1 MFQAELP
8 QIKGINL
15 RKMRDFVVT
24 PDHGENQRLDLFLS
38 EKLDG
43 WSRAQ
48 VQRLIS
54 EGRALV
60 DGVRRRSS
68 YKLKANDRIE
78 VDDTLPTAGVLV
90 PESIP
95 LSVIHEDEYMIA
107 VDKFSGMV
115 VHPGAGR
122 QTSTLANA
130 LLFHYPEIEGL
141 GPKEKPG
148 IVHRLDKETSGVI
161 LVARTKMAYQELQR
175 QFKAREVEKVYIGL
189 VWGKMP
195 QEEGKITWA
204 IGRHTRHGER
214 MSVKTNKPRIAETRY
229 TVTKPLGKFTLL
241 EIRPITGRTHQIR
254 VHLAASGHPIVG
266 DSRYG
271 RKKGTSG
278 CPRLFLH
285 AHHLT
290 VTHPFSGERVSFHS
304 PLPSDLTKFLE
315 KISTH
320 AL

>member
-1 MFQAELP
+1 MSQAE
-8 QIKGINL
+8 IATNKGIGW
-15 RKMRDFVVT
+15 RIMREFVVT
-24 PDHGENQRLDLFLS
+24 PESGENQRFDLFLS
-38 EKLDG
+38 KKLDG

-48 VQRLIS
+48 VQRLIG

-60 DGVRRRSS
+60 DATQKRPSD
-68 YKLKANDRIE
+68 KLKVNEKIE
-78 VDDTLPTAGVLV
+78 VDDSLPKADFLT

-95 LSVIHEDEYMIA
+95 LAIIHEDEHLVVI
-107 VDKFSGMV
+107 DKSSGMV

-122 QTSTLANA
+122 QTNTLANA
-130 LLFHYPEIEGL
+130 LLFRFPEIEGI
-141 GPKEKPG
+141 GPEEKPG
-148 IVHRLDKETSGVI
+148 IIHRLDKETSGVI

-175 QFKAREVEKVYIGL
+175 QFKAREVEKLYIGL

-229 TVTKPLGKFTLL
+229 RVKKLFREFTLL

-254 VHLAASGHPIVG
+254 VHLAASGHPVAG
-266 DSRYG
+266 DLRYG

-285 AHHLT
+285 AHLLT
-290 VTHPFSGERVSFHS
+290 VTHPSSGERVSFQS
-304 PLPSDLTKFLE
+304 PLPFDLTQFLE
-315 KISTH
+315 EVSAH
-320 AL
+320 SQ